1 MCVLIP
7 TNDYILYHKTK
18 FDASMFETVSYI
30 YFESIHYI
38 LIKQRS
44 NTILDFKLFII
55 ITGTMTS
62 PGILEDL
69 PITIWTR

>member
-7 TNDYILYHKTK
+7 TNDYILYHKSK
-18 FDASMFETVSYI
+18 FDTLSFETVS
-30 YFESIHYI
+30 FEII
-38 LIKQRS
+38 LIDKKIAK
-44 NTILDFKLFII
+44 TIIYLKIFI